1 MNSTE
6 CPFLFALSYLG
17 AKIVQIE
24 QKTKFYL
31 SFFEMQPIFD
41 LLRSEINISPQTA
54 KDLREKFYCLALA
67 MIASG
72 IPTVYSTPSILRSA
86 SMWL

>member
-6 CPFLFALSYLG
+6 CPFLFVLSYLA
-17 AKIVQIE
+17 AKIR
-24 QKTKFYL
+24 
-31 SFFEMQPIFD
+31 IF
-41 LLRSEINISPQTA
+41 PQTT